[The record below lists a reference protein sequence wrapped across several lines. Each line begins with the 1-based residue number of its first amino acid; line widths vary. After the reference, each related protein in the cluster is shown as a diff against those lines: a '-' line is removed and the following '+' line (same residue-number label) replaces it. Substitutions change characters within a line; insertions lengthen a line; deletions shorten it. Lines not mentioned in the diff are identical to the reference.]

1 MNRTG
6 RALTMGC
13 LLLLQPLLALAEGG
27 NSLLIPATGRCTL
40 NVQPEDLANALK
52 ACEQTATAGDAQAQ
66 FELGEYY
73 YTQTPKNLGK
83 ALNWFEKASLQG
95 HAEAQYRLGAMFFRG
110 EGVKAN
116 NVQAYLTARGIPA
129 SATTTRAF
137 GETMNRVPTAD
148 GVRNDQNRRVEITYG
163 PGSGN

>member
-6 RALTMGC
+6 RALTLGC

-52 ACEQTATAGDAQAQ
+52 ACEQTANAGDAQAQ

-73 YTQTPKNLGK
+73 YTQTPKTSTKPWTG
-83 ALNWFEKASLQG
+83 SR
-95 HAEAQYRLGAMFFRG
+95 RLRCKVRPTPSIVWVPCSSMAKGSR
-110 EGVKAN
+110 
-116 NVQAYLTARGIPA
+116 P
-129 SATTTRAF
+129 TTCR
-137 GETMNRVPTAD
+137 PT
-148 GVRNDQNRRVEITYG
+148 
-163 PGSGN
+163 SC

>member
-6 RALTMGC
+6 RALTLGC

-66 FELGEYY
+66 FELGEYF
-73 YTQTPKNLGK
+73 YTQTPKTSTKPWTGSRRLRCK
-83 ALNWFEKASLQG
+83 ATPTRS
-95 HAEAQYRLGAMFFRG
+95 
-110 EGVKAN
+110 
-116 NVQAYLTARGIPA
+116 TAWGPCSSMAKGSRP
-129 SATTTRAF
+129 TTCR
-137 GETMNRVPTAD
+137 PT
-148 GVRNDQNRRVEITYG
+148 
-163 PGSGN
+163 SC